1 MLAMHHKNYQK
12 LSFFNKKYL
21 SIIARPFYFFNPQT
35 ILKNDKKMLHMGHYL
50 KTNYH
55 RLRNNLQN

>member
-21 SIIARPFYFFNPQT
+21 SIIARPFHFFNPQT
-35 ILKNDKKMLHMGHYL
+35 ILKNDKKNVTYGALF
-50 KTNYH
+50 KN
-55 RLRNNLQN
+55 